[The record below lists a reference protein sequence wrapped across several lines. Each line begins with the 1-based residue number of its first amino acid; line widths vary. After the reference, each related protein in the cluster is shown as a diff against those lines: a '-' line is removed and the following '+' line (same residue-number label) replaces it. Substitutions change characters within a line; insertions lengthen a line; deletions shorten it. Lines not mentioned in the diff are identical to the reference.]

1 MGLLDVSLD
10 HKYTL
15 NSGRIFLTGTQAL
28 VRLTLMQR
36 QRDQQNGLNTAG
48 YVTGYR
54 GSPLG
59 GMDKEFH
66 RAKHHLDAHHVKFHP
81 AVNED
86 LAATAIWGTQQI
98 NLFPDA
104 NYEGVFSMWYGKGPG
119 VDRSGDALRHA
130 NYAGTAPHGGVLLLA
145 GDDPACKSSTVPSQS
160 EHALIDANIPIL
172 NPINVQE
179 VLDFGLYGWAM
190 SRYSGC
196 WVGMKC
202 ITDNVDT
209 SASVDVDPNRVQ
221 IRYPADFDMPEDGL
235 HIRWPDTPLDQEIRL
250 QRYKLYAALEF
261 ARANNLNRVTLDSKT
276 PRIGIVS
283 TGKSYLDTLQAFDDL
298 GIDEAEA
305 EKIGIRL
312 YKVGMPW
319 PLEKEGIRE
328 FAEGLDEIV
337 IIEEKRA
344 VIENQLKEQLYNWQS
359 DARPRVVGKF
369 DEKGT
374 WILPSAGEL
383 TPARIARVL
392 ADRIHKFYDSPSIRE
407 RLDFLEAKEKA
418 LSLRQTSITRTPSF
432 CSGCPHNTS
441 TKVPEGSRALAGIG
455 CHYMVIWQDRN
466 TSTFTH
472 MGAEGVPWIGQ
483 SPFTDT
489 EHVFTNLGDG
499 TYYHSGIMAIRASVA
514 ANVNITYKILFND
527 AVAMTGGQA
536 MDGPLSPAII
546 SRQVAAEGARRVVVV
561 TDEPDKYAIGTDFA
575 PGVKVRHRD
584 ELDQI
589 QKELRQVKG
598 VSVLIYDQTCAAEK
612 RRRRKRGLYPDPA
625 KRVFI
630 NEDVC
635 EGCGDC
641 GMESNC
647 VSIVPVETE
656 LGRKRA
662 IDQSSCNKDFRCL
675 DGFCPSFVTVEGA
688 EPRRKKAL
696 QDVLFEALPAP
707 ALKDCSDHPYSVVVT
722 GIGGTGVVTVG
733 AVLSMA
739 AHMENKGITVLD
751 MAGLAQKNGA
761 VYSHLRFANDP
772 SQLHAVRISA
782 GGADLLLG
790 CDLVTAGSVETLGKL
805 HEGTSKAIINTH
817 EIMTTDFATHPDM
830 EYPED
835 ELVAAIRLATG
846 PDNTDL
852 LDATHLATSL
862 MGNAI
867 ATNMFLVGFAY
878 QKGLLPVSEE
888 AINSAIELNGVEIE
902 FNKRAFLWGRRAAHN
917 MDAVKRIIDPT
928 PEIISDTSDQTFVER
943 RIADLT
949 AYQNKAYAEAYQ
961 NFVQQIADAEA
972 KVMPGR
978 SDLSDAVARGL
989 YKLMAY
995 KDEYE
1000 VARLYTDGRFKKA
1013 LEKQFQDGGKIKY
1026 HLAPPLLSPRDPE
1039 TGHLLK
1045 KEYGSWIF
1053 HAFKLLA
1060 GFKGLRGGK
1069 LDVFGYTEERK
1080 IERQLITD
1088 YKDMMSKVAE
1098 QLSPETYATA
1108 VELAKSVM
1116 MIRGF
1121 GHVKLKNLKDV
1132 KSRQSEL
1139 LNQLSEANS
1148 PTTAAAE

>member
-15 NSGRIFLTGTQAL
+15 QNGRIFLTGTQAL

-36 QRDQQNGLNTAG
+36 QRDLSNGINSAG

-66 RAKHHLDAHHVKFHP
+66 RAKNHLDAHHVKFHP

-104 NYEGVFSMWYGKGPG
+104 NYDGVFGLWYGKGPG

-130 NYAGTAPHGGVLLLA
+130 NYAGTAPNGGVLLLA

-179 VLDFGLYGWAM
+179 VLDYGLYGWAM
-190 SRYSGC
+190 SRFSGC

-202 ITDNVDT
+202 ITDNIDT
-209 SASVDVDPNRVQ
+209 SASVSVDPNRVQ
-221 IRYPADFDMPEDGL
+221 IKYPTDFEMPEDGL
-235 HIRWPDTPLDQEIRL
+235 HIRWPDPPNDQEVRL
-250 QRYKLYAALEF
+250 QRHKIYAALAF
-261 ARANNLNRVTLDSKT
+261 ARANNLNHVTMDSKN
-276 PRIGIVS
+276 PKIGIVS
-283 TGKSYLDTLQAFDDL
+283 TGKSYLDTLQALDDL
-298 GIDEAEA
+298 GIDAAEA

-328 FAEGLDEIV
+328 FAEGLEEIV

-359 DARPRVVGKF
+359 DIRPRVVGKF
-369 DEKGT
+369 DEKGD

-383 TPARIARVL
+383 TPARIARVI
-392 ADRIHKFYDSPSIRE
+392 ADRIHKFHESPAIRK
-407 RLDFLEAKEKA
+407 RLEFLEAKEQA
-418 LSLRQTSITRTPSF
+418 LALRNTSIQRTPSF

-499 TYYHSGIMAIRASVA
+499 TYYHSGIMAIRASVS

-527 AVAMTGGQA
+527 AVAMTGGQT

-546 SRQVAAEGARRVVVV
+546 SQQVSAEGAKRVIVV
-561 TDEPDKYAIGTDFA
+561 TDEPDKYPIGTPFA
-575 PGVKVRHRD
+575 AGVTVRHRD
-584 ELDQI
+584 ELDMV
-589 QKELRQVKG
+589 QKEIRQIKG

-630 NEDVC
+630 NEAVC

-647 VSIVPVETE
+647 VSITPVETE

-696 QDVLFEALPAP
+696 QDSLFETLPEP
-707 ALKDCSDHPYSVVVT
+707 VIQSCDTPYSIVVT

-772 SQLHAVRISA
+772 EQLHAVRISA
-782 GGADLLLG
+782 GGANLLLG
-790 CDLVTAGSVETLGKL
+790 CDLVTAGSAETLGKL
-805 HEGTSKAIINTH
+805 HDGETKAIVNTH
-817 EIMTTDFATHPDM
+817 EIMTTDFTTRPDM
-830 EYPED
+830 EFPED
-835 ELVAAIRLATG
+835 ELVAAIKLATG
-846 PDNTDL
+846 PENTRL
-852 LDATHLATSL
+852 IDATQLATAL
-862 MGNAI
+862 LGNAI
-867 ATNMFLVGFAY
+867 ATNMFMVGYAY
-878 QKGLLPVSEE
+878 QKGLLPVSEH
-888 AINSAIELNGVEIE
+888 AIESAIDLNGVETE
-902 FNKRAFLWGRRAAHN
+902 FNKRAFVWGRRAAH
-917 MDAVKRIIDPT
+917 DLEAVERIIEPSVT
-928 PEIISDTSDQTFVER
+928 ASEAEEKLSFVEKR
-943 RIADLT
+943 TRDLI
-949 AYQNKAYAEAYQ
+949 AYQNSDYADRYVKFVEQVVKAETEA
-961 NFVQQIADAEA
+961 V
-972 KVMPGR
+972 PG
-978 SDLSDAVARGL
+978 STDLSDAVARGL

-1013 LEKQFQDGGKIKY
+1013 LESQFQDGGKLKF
-1026 HLAPPLLSPRDPE
+1026 HLAPPLLSPVDPE
-1039 TGHLLK
+1039 TGHLTK
-1045 KEYGSWIF
+1045 RAYGSWIF
-1053 HAFKLLA
+1053 HAFKVLA

-1069 LDVFGYTEERK
+1069 LDPFGYTTERK
-1080 IERQLITD
+1080 TERQLINDYRVMIESVLESLTD
-1088 YKDMMSKVAE
+1088 KNYSA
-1098 QLSPETYATA
+1098 A
-1108 VELAKSVM
+1108 VEVAKSVM
-1116 MIRGF
+1116 MVRGF
-1121 GHVKLKNLKDV
+1121 GHVKLKNLEAV
-1132 KSRQSEL
+1132 KIEQEKLMKQFHSSNPSNL
-1139 LNQLSEANS
+1139 
-1148 PTTAAAE
+1148 AAAE

>member
-15 NSGRIFLTGTQAL
+15 DHGRIFLTGTQAL

-36 QRDQQNGLNTAG
+36 QRDLLSGINSAG
-48 YVTGYR
+48 YVSGYR

-66 RAKHHLDAHHVKFHP
+66 RAKPHLDAHHVKFHP

-104 NYEGVFSMWYGKGPG
+104 NYDGVFSMWYGKGPG

-130 NYAGTAPHGGVLLLA
+130 NYAGTAPNGGVLLLA

-160 EHALIDANIPIL
+160 EHALIDANIPVL

-202 ITDNVDT
+202 ITDNIDT
-209 SASVDVDPNRVQ
+209 SASVSVDPNRVQ
-221 IRYPADFDMPEDGL
+221 IKYPTDFEMPADGL
-235 HIRWPDTPLDQEIRL
+235 HIRWPDPPNDQEIRL
-250 QRYKLYAALEF
+250 QRYKIYAALAF
-261 ARANNLNRVTLDSKT
+261 ARANNLNYVTMDSKT
-276 PRIGIVS
+276 PKIGIVS
-283 TGKSYLDTLQAFDDL
+283 TGKSYLDTLQALDDL

-359 DARPRVVGKF
+359 DIRPRVVGKF
-369 DEKGT
+369 DEKGD

-383 TPARIARVL
+383 TPARIARVI
-392 ADRIHKFYDSPSIRE
+392 ADRIHKFYESPSIKD
-407 RLDFLEAKEKA
+407 RLEFLEAKERA
-418 LSLRQTSITRTPSF
+418 LELHKTSIQRTPSF

-441 TKVPEGSRALAGIG
+441 TKIPEGSRALAGIG

-472 MGAEGVPWIGQ
+472 MGAEGVAWVGQ

-499 TYYHSGIMAIRASVA
+499 TYFHSGIMAIRASVA

-546 SRQVAAEGARRVVVV
+546 SRQVSAEGAKRVIVV
-561 TDEPDKYAIGTDFA
+561 TDEPDKYPIGTTFA
-575 PGVKVRHRD
+575 SGVTIRHRD
-584 ELDQI
+584 ELDII
-589 QKELRQVKG
+589 QREMRQVKG

-630 NEDVC
+630 NEAVC

-647 VSIVPVETE
+647 VSITPVETE

-696 QDVLFEALPAP
+696 QDILFEALPEPEIKSCAT
-707 ALKDCSDHPYSVVVT
+707 PYSIVVT

-739 AHMENKGITVLD
+739 AHMEEKGITVLD

-772 SQLHAVRISA
+772 EQLHAVRISA

-790 CDLVTAGSVETLGKL
+790 CDLVTAGGTETLGKL
-805 HEGTSKAIINTH
+805 HAGQTKAIVNTH
-817 EIMTTDFATHPDM
+817 EIMTTDFTTRPDM
-830 EYPED
+830 EFPED
-835 ELVAAIRLATG
+835 ELIAAVKLATG
-846 PDNTDL
+846 KGNTIL
-852 LDATHLATSL
+852 IDATKIATAL

-867 ATNMFLVGFAY
+867 ATNLFIVGYAY
-878 QKGLLPVSEE
+878 QQGLLPVSEH
-888 AINSAIELNGVEIE
+888 AIEAAIDLNGVETE
-902 FNKRAFLWGRRAAHN
+902 FNKRAFVWGRRAAYD
-917 MDAVKRIIDPT
+917 MDAVMRIIEP
-928 PEIISDTSDQTFVER
+928 PSPSQQAVENLSFVEKR
-943 RIADLT
+943 ARDLV
-949 AYQNKAYAEAYQ
+949 AYQNTDYSNAYVTFVDQVKQAESKA
-961 NFVQQIADAEA
+961 V
-972 KVMPGR
+972 PG
-978 SDLSDAVARGL
+978 STELYDAVAQGL

-1000 VARLYTDGRFKKA
+1000 VARLYTDGRFQQA
-1013 LEKQFQDGGKIKY
+1013 LQAQFQDGGKLKF
-1026 HLAPPLLSPRDPE
+1026 HLAPPLLSPVDPD
-1039 TGHLLK
+1039 TGHLIK
-1045 KEYGSWIF
+1045 RAYGSWIF
-1053 HAFKLLA
+1053 QAFKVLA
-1060 GFKGLRGGK
+1060 GLKSLRGSK
-1069 LDVFGYTEERK
+1069 LDPFGYTQERRTERHLIDEYRTM
-1080 IERQLITD
+1080 IESLLHG
-1088 YKDMMSKVAE
+1088 
-1098 QLSPETYATA
+1098 LSDKNHAVA
-1108 VELAKSVM
+1108 VEIAKSAM
-1116 MIRGF
+1116 MMRGF
-1121 GHVKLKNLKDV
+1121 GHVKLKNIEAV
-1132 KSRQSEL
+1132 K
-1139 LNQLSEANS
+1139 NQQAGLIKQFHS
-1148 PTTAAAE
+1148 PDQTNLVAAE